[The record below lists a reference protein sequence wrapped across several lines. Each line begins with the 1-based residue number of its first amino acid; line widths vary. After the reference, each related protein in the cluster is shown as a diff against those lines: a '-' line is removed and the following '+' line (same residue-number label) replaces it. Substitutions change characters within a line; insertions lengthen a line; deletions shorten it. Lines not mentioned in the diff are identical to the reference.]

1 MRTLSSLLI
10 SSSLVAALSLT
21 GCGGGSEAVTA
32 APTSGTPTAS
42 GCTKSSA
49 KIGKSATLSTR
60 AHGVSGKATVV
71 DDCTIT
77 ITNFFYDGGGA
88 QSVFVYGGLAG
99 NYGQG
104 FAIGSNIKGVSYT
117 GQTLTLTLKTGDL
130 DKLDGLSIWCSDVR
144 VSFGDGLFI

>member
-1 MRTLSSLLI
+1 MQTLASLLI
-10 SSSLVAALSLT
+10 SSSLIATLA
-21 GCGGGSEAVTA
+21 GCGGGGDTVTA
-32 APTSGTPTAS
+32 APTTSAPSAS
-42 GCTKSSA
+42 TCTKTSA
-49 KIGKSATLSTR
+49 KIGRTATLSTR
-60 AHGVSGKATVV
+60 AHGVSGKATVI

-104 FAIGSNIKGVSYT
+104 FAIGNNIKGVAYT

-144 VSFGDGLFI
+144 VSFGEGSFV